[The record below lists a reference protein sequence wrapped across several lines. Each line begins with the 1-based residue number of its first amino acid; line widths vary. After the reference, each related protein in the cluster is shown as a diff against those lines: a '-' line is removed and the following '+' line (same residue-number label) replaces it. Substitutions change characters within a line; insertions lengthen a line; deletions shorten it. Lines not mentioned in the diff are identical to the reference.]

1 MSRESE
7 VSASVVER
15 KEPASMSNSMASDG
29 ANAIRVSLL
38 TAGRDKP
45 YAFGLATELV
55 SKGVI
60 LDVVGGNEFDFQEFR
75 NTPGL
80 NFLNLKGDQRSEAS
94 LGEKAFRVLKY
105 YARLI
110 RYTATAKAPI
120 FHILW
125 NNKFDFPDR
134 VLLML
139 YYRFLGKKILFTAHN
154 VNAGKRDSN
163 DSFLN
168 RLTLRIQYRLAHQI
182 FVHTAKMKDEL
193 MEEFQVPAGRIT
205 IIPFGINNAVP
216 VTSLSQSEAR
226 QRLGIAADKKT
237 ILFFGHITP
246 YKGLEYLVSAF
257 ERLSGERD
265 DLCLIVAGG
274 PKNCETYWNEI
285 QQMAGAGVRDGRI
298 LLRPQFIPDADTE
311 IYFKAADVLVL
322 PYTHV
327 YQSGVLFLGYSFGLP
342 ALAADV
348 GSLRDD
354 IVEGETGFLFKS
366 KDSSDLAITIE
377 RYFSSDLFRELP
389 ARRPRIRAFA
399 NERHSWEEV
408 GKLSI
413 EAYSRLLQPL
423 STGAMPRALEKAP

>member
-1 MSRESE
+1 MNRES
-7 VSASVVER
+7 SAAVMEP
-15 KEPASMSNSMASDG
+15 KESASMSSSTASDRAKG
-29 ANAIRVSLL
+29 ISVSLL

-80 NFLNLKGDQRSEAS
+80 NFLNLKGDQRSDAS
-94 LGEKAFRVLKY
+94 LNDKVFRVLKY
-105 YARLI
+105 YAKLI
-110 RYTATAKAPI
+110 RYTLTAKPPI

-125 NNKFDFPDR
+125 NNKIEFIDR
-134 VLLML
+134 TFLMA
-139 YYRFLGKKILFTAHN
+139 YYRWLLGKKVLLTAHN
-154 VNAGKRDSN
+154 VNAGKRDSK
-163 DSFLN
+163 DSFFN
-168 RLTLRIQYRLAHQI
+168 RLTLRIQYHLAHQT

-193 MEEFQVPAGRIT
+193 MEEFGLPSDRIT
-205 IIPFGINNAVP
+205 VIPFGINNSVP

-226 QRLGIAADKKT
+226 QRLGIAPGKKA

-246 YKGLEYLVSAF
+246 YKGLEYLIEAF
-257 ERLSGERD
+257 ERLSAQRD
-265 DLCLIVAGG
+265 DLCLVIAGG
-274 PKNCETYWNEI
+274 PKNCEDYWNQL
-285 QQMAGAGVRDGRI
+285 QQMAASGVRESRI
-298 LLRPQFIPDADTE
+298 TLRPQFIPDADTE

-348 GSLRDD
+348 GSLGDD

-366 KDSSDLAITIE
+366 QDVSELARAIE
-377 RYFSSDLFRELP
+377 RYFSSDLFGDLP
-389 ARRPRIRAFA
+389 AQRTQIRRFA
-399 NERHSWEEV
+399 VERHSWDEV
-408 GKLSI
+408 GKLTT
-413 EAYSRLLQPL
+413 EVYSRLLQA
-423 STGAMPRALEKAP
+423 S

>member
-29 ANAIRVSLL
+29 ANVIGVSLL

-60 LDVVGGNEFDFQEFR
+60 LDVVGGNEFDFEEFR

-80 NFLNLKGDQRSEAS
+80 NFLNLKGDQRSDAS
-94 LGEKAFRVLKY
+94 LGKKAFRVFKY

-125 NNKFDFPDR
+125 NNKFDFSDR

-163 DSFLN
+163 DSLLN

-193 MEEFQVPAGRIT
+193 MEEFQVPTDRIT

-226 QRLGIAADKKT
+226 QRLGIAVDKKT

-246 YKGLEYLVSAF
+246 YKGLEYLVRAF
-257 ERLSGERD
+257 ERLSGERE
-265 DLCLIVAGG
+265 DLCLIIAGG

-285 QQMAGAGVRDGRI
+285 QQMASAGVRQGRI

-348 GSLRDD
+348 GSLGDD

-366 KDSSDLAITIE
+366 KDSSDLARTIE
-377 RYFSSDLFRELP
+377 RYFASDLFRELM
-389 ARRPRIRAFA
+389 ARRPRIRTFA

-408 GKLSI
+408 GKLTI
-413 EAYSRLLQPL
+413 DAYSRLLQTL
-423 STGAMPRALEKAP
+423 STGDMPRALEKAP

>member
-29 ANAIRVSLL
+29 ANEIHVSLL

-60 LDVVGGNEFDFQEFR
+60 LDVVGGDEFDFEDLR
-75 NTPGL
+75 NRPGL
-80 NFLNLKGDQRSEAS
+80 NFLNLKGDQRSDAGLS
-94 LGEKAFRVLKY
+94 EKAFRVLKY

-182 FVHTAKMKDEL
+182 FVHTGKMKDEL

-205 IIPFGINNAVP
+205 TIPFGINNAVP

-285 QQMAGAGVRDGRI
+285 QQMATAGVREGRI

-348 GSLRDD
+348 GSLGED
-354 IVEGETGFLFKS
+354 IVEGETGFLFKT
-366 KDSSDLAITIE
+366 KDSSDLARTIE
-377 RYFSSDLFRELP
+377 RYFASDLFGELA
-389 ARRPRIRAFA
+389 ARRAGIRAFA

-408 GKLSI
+408 GKLTI
-413 EAYSRLLQPL
+413 GAYSKLLQPL
-423 STGAMPRALEKAP
+423 STGDMPRAVEKTP